1 MILKKEPTP
10 DQAAQPSASDTS
22 PAERRRAERRA
33 FNKPLTMVVESER
46 ERISH
51 GAYGIDLSTLG
62 IRVRAGVDLLP
73 GQLVTVIPR
82 EGAEHAVPS
91 RVVWVGEEGS
101 QRAGEAG
108 IAFLEP
114 LTLEA

>member
-1 MILKKEPTP
+1 MIIKKEE
-10 DQAAQPSASDTS
+10 PSARRAPSVPDAS
-22 PAERRRAERRA
+22 PAHRRRAERRA
-33 FNKPLTMVVESER
+33 LDKLVTLVVESDR

-73 GQLVTVIPR
+73 GQLVTVIPS
-82 EGAEHAVPS
+82 EGAGHAVPS